1 MTIAT
6 VPDDDINIAPD
17 NGAVPESKPSTAF
30 VGRQRVW
37 LAAGATCPHC
47 KGQLFASDVELDFGQ
62 VGFACRCCFRDF
74 LTVRSQL

>member
-37 LAAGATCPHC
+37 LAAGTTCPHC
-47 KGQLFASDVELDFGQ
+47 RGQLFASDVELDNGQ
-62 VGFACRCCFRDF
+62 VGFTCRYSFRDV